1 MRYRKSALLLR
12 WIALLFA
19 VLLAVLRVAVL
30 KTAFDDEG
38 LLPVGSKVLPLT
50 VLVCACFFAVLWFL
64 SSRLNGFPGRETFF
78 SVQGVW
84 LPMKLLSA
92 GLLLTGSL
100 LALRELKELA
110 FNADTVIPCVGIV
123 SALLLGWT
131 SLRERRGREFFW
143 VRLIPALF
151 TGAALVLRFRVWS
164 HDPLVIH
171 IVPALLAWTCCMMEM
186 MLLTGFSLNVG
197 HRRSGILFGLGA
209 GMYAC
214 MTVPDYFLTD
224 RMALSDLLTLLG
236 VALWCVIS
244 AMELMR
250 ERTQSN

>member
-1 MRYRKSALLLR
+1 MKYRKSALLLR

-19 VLLAVLRVAVL
+19 ILLAVLRVAVL
-30 KTAFDDEG
+30 KTAFDENG
-38 LLPVGSKVLPLT
+38 LLPIGSKVLPLT
-50 VLVCACFFAVLWFL
+50 VLACAVCFGILWFL
-64 SSRLNGFPGRETFF
+64 SSRLNGFPGRENFF

-92 GLLLTGSL
+92 GLLLAGSV
-100 LALRELKELA
+100 LALRELKEFA
-110 FNADTVIPCVGIV
+110 FNGDTVIPCAGIL

-131 SLRERRGREFFW
+131 SLRERRGRAFFW
-143 VRLIPALF
+143 VRLIPLLF
-151 TGAALVLRFRVWS
+151 TGAALVLRFRAWS

-214 MTVPDYFLTD
+214 MTVPDYFLTE
-224 RMALSDLLTLLG
+224 RMALSDLLALLG
-236 VALWCVIS
+236 VALWCVI
-244 AMELMR
+244 AALELMR